1 MDRLPPLSVTVLAL
15 AAVAA
20 LAAGCGGGEQPRIS
34 RVEGVKASGQTPA
47 PERWCDVFYAGAD
60 VPTLVLPKVVP
71 ARAGER
77 LPVVQTDRWVWVN
90 LWATWCGPCRREM
103 PLVLRWHEQL
113 GKDGIAADLWF
124 LSVDAREQDL
134 TRFLQ
139 ENPSVAP
146 GNSVRLAAGADLD
159 RWLSGFAGAPTGS
172 IPLQIIAAPGGK
184 VRCIRAGSLH
194 EGDYPVVKALL
205 LR

>member
-1 MDRLPPLSVTVLAL
+1 V
-15 AAVAA
+15 AAVP
-20 LAAGCGGGEQPRIS
+20 LAGCGKGTQPAIS
-34 RVEGVKASGQTPA
+34 RTEGVKATGQAPA
-47 PERWCDVFYAGAD
+47 PERWCDVFYPAGDA
-60 VPTLVLPKVVP
+60 PPLVLPKVEP
-71 ARAGER
+71 ARPGER
-77 LPVVQTDRWVWVN
+77 LPELNTDRWVWVN

-146 GNSVRLAAGADLD
+146 GNSVRLAAASGLE
-159 RWLSGFAGAPTGS
+159 RWLAAFPGAPAGS
-172 IPLQIIAAPGGK
+172 IPLQIIAAPGGR
-184 VRCIRAGSLH
+184 VRCIRAGALR
-194 EGDYPVVKALL
+194 EGDYPLVKTLFS
-205 LR
+205 R